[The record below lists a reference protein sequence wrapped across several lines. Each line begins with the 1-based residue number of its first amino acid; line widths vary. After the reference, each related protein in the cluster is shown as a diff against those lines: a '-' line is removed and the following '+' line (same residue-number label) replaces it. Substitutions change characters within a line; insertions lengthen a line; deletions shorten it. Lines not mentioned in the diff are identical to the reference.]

1 MTAGASMRAV
11 LHVTPY
17 YAPAWAY
24 GGVPRA
30 VTHLART
37 QARRGHRVLVLTTD
51 TLGPSRRAATH
62 RECLDGVHVTRVS
75 NASNALRGRFNLST
89 PIGLG
94 AAARRLFHE
103 EAIDLVHCHELR
115 TVETLWAAILAR
127 RLGVPVVLSPHGT
140 LPHATGRRVA
150 KRLWDRLVGARLL
163 SRIDQVVALTDAEA
177 ADVRALWARAGAR
190 LDPGQVAIA
199 PNGVDPEE
207 FAALPPR
214 DAARSRWSLG
224 AEPVALSLG
233 RLAARKGVSLLLDAF
248 AHVARRVPD
257 ARLLLAG
264 PEDGM
269 GGRVAAQIR
278 QLGLAPHVLTPG
290 LVSGHDRLAALAAAD
305 LFVLPAIGEGL
316 PIAALEAMAAGLPVV
331 LTPGCHLAEA
341 DRRGAGVV
349 VPAAVDPLAGALA
362 GLLTDPGRRAT
373 MGRRARELVHD
384 RYTWSHVVTQLDA
397 IYASV
402 ISRRSGAA

>member
-1 MTAGASMRAV
+1 MRAV

-30 VTHLART
+30 VTHVART

-51 TLGPSRRAATH
+51 TVGPSQRTATRRE
-62 RECLDGVHVTRVS
+62 RLDGVQITRVT

-115 TVETLWAAILAR
+115 TVETVWVSFLAR

-140 LPHATGRRVA
+140 LPYATGRRLA
-150 KRLWDRLVGARLL
+150 KRLWDRLVGPRLL

-177 ADVRALWARAGAR
+177 ADVRALWARIGAR
-190 LDPGQVAIA
+190 LDPSQVAIA
-199 PNGVDPEE
+199 PNGVDLEE
-207 FAALPPR
+207 LAGLPPR
-214 DAARSRWSLG
+214 DVARSRWSLG
-224 AEPVALSLG
+224 AEPVALFLG
-233 RLAARKGVSLLLDAF
+233 RLTARKGVSLLLEAF
-248 AHVARRVPD
+248 AHVTRRVPD

-264 PEDGM
+264 PEDGT
-269 GGRVAAQIR
+269 GRQVAAKIR
-278 QLGLAPHVLTPG
+278 ELNLARHVLAAG
-290 LVSGHDRLAALAAAD
+290 LVSGRDRLAALAAAD

-316 PIAALEAMAAGLPVV
+316 PIAALEAMAASLPVV
-331 LTPGCHLAEA
+331 LTPGCHLPEAE
-341 DRRGAGVV
+341 RGGAGVV
-349 VPAAVDPLAGALA
+349 VPAAVAPLADAMA
-362 GLLTDPGRRAT
+362 DLLTDPERRAT

-402 ISRRSGAA
+402 ISRRKTPA